1 MMKITLDMVEM
12 LAMVKKSFPH
22 ELIPAGHEV
31 SDVKT
36 AGYPEREFTITIGP
50 KEE

>member
-1 MMKITLDMVEM
+1 MKITLDMVEM
-12 LAMVKKSFPH
+12 LALVKKSFPQ
-22 ELIPAGHEV
+22 EFVPVGHEV
-31 SDVKT
+31 IDVKT